1 VRIKSKNKTIQ
12 RMLVPPFFPP
22 TLFARRMKTARQL
35 RGISQMELGVRAG
48 IDECSASARIN
59 QYERG
64 KHTPDFLT
72 VRNLAKALE
81 IPAAY
86 FFAEE
91 DHLAELIIMF
101 GQMEASEHNVLLD
114 SAKALLIEAG
124 SKENIPK

>member
-1 VRIKSKNKTIQ
+1 
-12 RMLVPPFFPP
+12 MLAPPFFPSS
-22 TLFARRMKTARQL
+22 LFARRMKTARQL

-48 IDECSASARIN
+48 IDEYSASARIN

-81 IPAAY
+81 IPSAY

-91 DHLAELIIMF
+91 DHLAELILLF
-101 GQMEASEHNVLLD
+101 GQMEAAAYNTLLD
-114 SAKALLIEAG
+114 NAKSLLNEPG
-124 SKENIPK
+124 SK

>member
-1 VRIKSKNKTIQ
+1 
-12 RMLVPPFFPP
+12 MLVPPFFPP

-72 VRNLAKALE
+72 VSNLAKALE

-101 GQMEASEHNVLLD
+101 GQMEAAEHDVLLN
-114 SAKALLIEAG
+114 SAKALLNESG
-124 SKENIPK
+124 SKENIPM